1 MKRNYKL
8 DGLDCAVC
16 ASKMEE
22 AINKID
28 GVKRATVSFML
39 ARLTIEADDNN
50 FEEKIDSCQKA
61 ISGVN
66 RLCKIVR

>member
-1 MKRNYKL
+1 MRKSFKL
-8 DGLDCAVC
+8 DNLDCAVC
-16 ASKMEE
+16 AAKMEE

-39 ARLTIEADDNN
+39 ARLTIDADDQR
-50 FEEKIDSCQKA
+50 FDQIIDLAQKA